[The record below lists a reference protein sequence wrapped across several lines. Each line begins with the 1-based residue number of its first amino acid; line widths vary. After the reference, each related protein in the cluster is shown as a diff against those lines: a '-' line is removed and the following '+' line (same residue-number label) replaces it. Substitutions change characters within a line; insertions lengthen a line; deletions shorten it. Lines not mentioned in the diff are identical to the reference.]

1 MRSYPY
7 PLQSPDL
14 RGPLSPRFPVPACDA
29 ATAAANQASFDAL
42 EASTGRN
49 NHYGV
54 GDAGPLHLGAEWAW
68 GLAASP
74 RIVGAIQQL
83 LGGPGTSVFCIG
95 SHAFCKYGAGEGA
108 TEGGTGQD
116 GQTLGPGAFVG
127 YHQDL
132 NYWGLDPGQVI
143 SAWTAI
149 DDADVENGC
158 MKA

>member
-1 MRSYPY
+1 M
-7 PLQSPDL
+7 

-95 SHAFCKYGAGEGA
+95 SHAFCKYGAGEGV